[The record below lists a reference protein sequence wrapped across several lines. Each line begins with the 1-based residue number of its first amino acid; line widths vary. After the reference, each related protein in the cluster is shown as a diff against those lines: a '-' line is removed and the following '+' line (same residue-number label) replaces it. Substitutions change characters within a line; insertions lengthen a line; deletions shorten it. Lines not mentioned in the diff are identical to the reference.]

1 LGGGG
6 DAEEERKKERKKV
19 RVVLRGGE
27 MAGSQE
33 TGTSLMDLIT
43 ADPAPPGN
51 PAFPPLG
58 VNPTPDRTK
67 PTPPRKSTSQPPTT
81 DLLVSI
87 KAPTPTKSSL
97 APLKQKRKV
106 GIIIPN
112 PLNDHLPF
120 PIMFLNSL
128 SLSLF
133 WEVFFTSSEGFAELH
148 SWKNGFGVFS
158 LDSIHVKNTDLEE
171 ALVVLQTLNA
181 PSGGYALI
189 VRQIWHKRKV

>member
-1 LGGGG
+1 
-6 DAEEERKKERKKV
+6 
-19 RVVLRGGE
+19 

-128 SLSLF
+128 SLSF
-133 WEVFFTSSEGFAELH
+133 GRFFLPPL
-148 SWKNGFGVFS
+148 K
-158 LDSIHVKNTDLEE
+158 
-171 ALVVLQTLNA
+171 VLQ
-181 PSGGYALI
+181 SCI
-189 VRQIWHKRKV
+189 VGRMGLEYLAWIVSI

>member
-1 LGGGG
+1 VRRIGRRG
-6 DAEEERKKERKKV
+6 RRRSKKERKKV

-120 PIMFLNSL
+120 PITFLNSL
-128 SLSLF
+128 SL
-133 WEVFFTSSEGFAELH
+133 FFLGGFFYL
-148 SWKNGFGVFS
+148 
-158 LDSIHVKNTDLEE
+158 L
-171 ALVVLQTLNA
+171 
-181 PSGGYALI
+181 
-189 VRQIWHKRKV
+189 

>member
-1 LGGGG
+1 
-6 DAEEERKKERKKV
+6 
-19 RVVLRGGE
+19 

-58 VNPTPDRTK
+58 VNPTADRTK

-112 PLNDHLPF
+112 PLNDHLPSN
-120 PIMFLNSL
+120 IMFLNSL
-128 SLSLF
+128 SIFL
-133 WEVFFTSSEGFAELH
+133 EFFFLLPL
-148 SWKNGFGVFS
+148 K
-158 LDSIHVKNTDLEE
+158 
-171 ALVVLQTLNA
+171 VLQ
-181 PSGGYALI
+181 SCI
-189 VRQIWHKRKV
+189 VGRMGLEYLAWIVSM

>member
-1 LGGGG
+1 
-6 DAEEERKKERKKV
+6 
-19 RVVLRGGE
+19 

-97 APLKQKRKV
+97 APLKQKRKPV
-106 GIIIPN
+106 SYSQLARALQELASATDQVSKPQKENFWTLLLPLGVWSLLMLCHFFLCTYSANWRTSRDGIPY
-112 PLNDHLPF
+112 
-120 PIMFLNSL
+120 
-128 SLSLF
+128 
-133 WEVFFTSSEGFAELH
+133 
-148 SWKNGFGVFS
+148 
-158 LDSIHVKNTDLEE
+158 VKNIGWAKLCIIFSAEVKPQ
-171 ALVVLQTLNA
+171 AAA
-181 PSGGYALI
+181 PSLPETCC
-189 VRQIWHKRKV
+189 V

>member
-1 LGGGG
+1 VCEKNW
-6 DAEEERKKERKKV
+6 EEGEKKKKKKKKERKKV

-58 VNPTPDRTK
+58 MNPTPDRTK

-97 APLKQKRKV
+97 APLKQKRKPV
-106 GIIIPN
+106 SYSQ
-112 PLNDHLPF
+112 LARALQELASATDQKSSHKLLHQVF
-120 PIMFLNSL
+120 PKLAVYSSVDPSL
-128 SLSLF
+128 
-133 WEVFFTSSEGFAELH
+133 
-148 SWKNGFGVFS
+148 
-158 LDSIHVKNTDLEE
+158 
-171 ALVVLQTLNA
+171 A
-181 PSGGYALI
+181 PSLLKVCVCLALI
-189 VRQIWHKRKV
+189 LSRLSSCQINAEYHPVIG

>member
-1 LGGGG
+1 
-6 DAEEERKKERKKV
+6 
-19 RVVLRGGE
+19 

-81 DLLVSI
+81 DLLVST

-106 GIIIPN
+106 GIRIPN
-112 PLNDHLPF
+112 PLNDHLPSN
-120 PIMFLNSL
+120 IMFLNSL
-128 SLSLF
+128 C
-133 WEVFFTSSEGFAELH
+133 VFFLPPL
-148 SWKNGFGVFS
+148 K
-158 LDSIHVKNTDLEE
+158 
-171 ALVVLQTLNA
+171 VLQ
-181 PSGGYALI
+181 SCI
-189 VRQIWHKRKV
+189 VGRMGLEYLAWIVSM